1 MRKDMP
7 HEKRAYR
14 ASKAPVPPITAV
26 DLFCGVGGLSLG
38 LRDSGIRVAAG
49 VDIDPSCR
57 GPYEINV
64 QSHFLE
70 KDVSSL
76 LADDLRGL
84 YGASTLRVLAAC
96 APCQPFSGY
105 TTKRRVSDQ
114 RWKLLLDVIRLISD
128 VKPEMLTVENVP
140 RLAKMSLWTAFVQQL
155 SDMGYHCSWAIV
167 DSAQYGVPQR
177 RRRLVLVA
185 SLLGPIDIAAAPTQ
199 PIASVRSAI
208 GHLPPVRAGVRNRSD
223 ALHASRALTVKNL
236 RRIQASRPSG
246 TWREWPKSLRA
257 KCHNKATGKT
267 YPSVYGRMAWDQPS
281 PTITTQFYGFGNGRF
296 GHPSQN
302 RAITLREGAL
312 LQSFPANFAFTDANS
327 KVNFRMVGKF
337 IGNAVPP
344 KLAYS
349 IGTLLVDH
357 ATSSAGSGFSR
368 KSSASK

>member
-1 MRKDMP
+1 LLISNAIP
-7 HEKRAYR
+7 HKSRVFQK
-14 ASKAPVPPITAV
+14 ASAAIPNITAV

-38 LRDSGIRVAAG
+38 LRDSGIKVAAG
-49 VDIDPSCR
+49 VDLDPSCR
-57 GPYEINV
+57 APYEMNV
-64 QSHFLE
+64 ESQFIE
-70 KDVSSL
+70 KDVASL
-76 LADDLRGL
+76 LPEDLLKLFG
-84 YGASTLRVLAAC
+84 SSDSLRMLAAC

-105 TTKRRVSDQ
+105 TTKRRVADQ
-114 RWKLLLDVIRLISD
+114 RWKLLLDVTRLVSE
-128 VKPEMLTVENVP
+128 VKPELVTVENVP
-140 RLAKMSLWTAFVQQL
+140 RLAKMSLWTNFVQKL
-155 SDMGYHCSWAIV
+155 SKIGYHCSWAIV

-199 PIASVRSAI
+199 PVASVRSAI
-208 GHLPPVRAGVRNRSD
+208 GHLPPVRAGAKNRSD
-223 ALHASRALTVKNL
+223 ALHVSRTLTAKNL

-312 LQSFPANFAFTDANS
+312 LQSFPANFAFTDTNV
-327 KVNFRMVGKF
+327 KVNFRMVGRF

-349 IGTLLVDH
+349 IGSLLVDH
-357 ATSSAGSGFSR
+357 ATSSAC
-368 KSSASK
+368 

>member
-1 MRKDMP
+1 MP
-7 HEKRAYR
+7 NEHRAYR
-14 ASKAPVPPITAV
+14 GSKAPVPAITAV

-49 VDIDPSCR
+49 IDIDSSCR
-57 GPYEINV
+57 RPYEKNV
-64 QSHFLE
+64 QSQFIE

-76 LADDLRGL
+76 LPDDLSRL
-84 YGASTLRVLAAC
+84 YGASNLRVLAAC

-105 TTKRRVSDQ
+105 TTKRRVADQ
-114 RWKLLLDVIRLISD
+114 RWKLLLDVIRLVSD

-140 RLAKMSLWTAFVQQL
+140 RLAKMSLWTTFVEQL
-155 SDMGYHCSWAIV
+155 SGMGYQCSWAIV

-185 SLLGPIDIAAAPTQ
+185 SLLGPIDITAAPRQ
-199 PIASVRSAI
+199 SISSVRSAI
-208 GHLPPVRAGVRNRSD
+208 GHLPPVRAGVKNSSD
-223 ALHASRALTVKNL
+223 ALHSSRALTPINL
-236 RRIQASRPSG
+236 LRIRASRPSG

-257 KCHNKATGKT
+257 QCHKKTTGKT
-267 YPSVYGRMAWDQPS
+267 YPSVYGRMAWDEPS

-312 LQSFPANFAFTDANS
+312 LQSFPENFAFADARAS
-327 KVNFRMVGKF
+327 VNFRMVGKF